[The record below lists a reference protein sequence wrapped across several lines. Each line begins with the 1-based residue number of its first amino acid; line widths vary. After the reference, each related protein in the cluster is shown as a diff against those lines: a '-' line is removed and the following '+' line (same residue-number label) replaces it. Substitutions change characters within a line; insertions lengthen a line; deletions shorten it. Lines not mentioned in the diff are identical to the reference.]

1 MKVTLIKNLEIKE
14 LREKVKGTE
23 VEELVHKLHYSYN
36 ALKIYVKD
44 LKSRNEELIK
54 NEKENEMLKNKI
66 LKNKYIIA
74 MQKSE
79 LERYKRMINKEEE

>member
-1 MKVTLIKNLEIKE
+1 MKVSLIKNLEIKE

-23 VEELVHKLHYSYN
+23 AEELVHKLHYSYN

-54 NEKENEMLKNKI
+54 YGKE
-66 LKNKYIIA
+66 NKYIMA
-74 MQKSE
+74 M
-79 LERYKRMINKEEE
+79 